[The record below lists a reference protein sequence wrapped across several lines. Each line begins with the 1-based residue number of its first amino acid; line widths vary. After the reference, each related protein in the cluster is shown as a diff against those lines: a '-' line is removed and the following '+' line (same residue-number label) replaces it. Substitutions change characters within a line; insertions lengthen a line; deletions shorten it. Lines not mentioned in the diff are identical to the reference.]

1 MVNRLLVWA
10 GENSRLERVANTNSL
25 AAKMVH
31 RYVAGPGLDDGV
43 AAAIELNG
51 HGIRGILDLLG
62 EAVTDLSGAS
72 QATEQYLK
80 AVETIA
86 DRGIDSTVSL
96 KLTQLGLLIDR
107 KACVANLAT
116 VLDRGRDVGVGVEVD
131 MEQSDVVGDTIE
143 VFREAAA
150 THPDTRLAMQACL
163 RRTPEDLDS
172 LEALRP
178 RVRLVKGA
186 YAEPID
192 RALRSKKEITAAY
205 QRLSEWLLKH
215 GTLPAFG
222 THDDACIDFAMKAA
236 NRLGLG
242 QRDYEIQL
250 LYGIRRD
257 LQHDLAEKGY
267 RVGVYIPFGSAW
279 YPYLMRRMAE
289 RPANLLFFLRAAV
302 GR

>member
-31 RYVAGPGLDDGV
+31 RYVAGPALEDGL
-43 AAAIELNG
+43 AAAVELNG
-51 HGIRGILDLLG
+51 QGIRGILDLLG

-72 QATEQYLK
+72 QATQQYLK

-107 KACVANLAT
+107 EACVTNLAT

-143 VFREAAA
+143 VYRDAAA

-172 LEALRP
+172 LAALQP
-178 RVRLVKGA
+178 RIRLVKGA

-192 RALRSKKEITAAY
+192 RALRSKKEITAEY
-205 QRLSEWLLKH
+205 QHLSEWLLKH

-222 THDDACIDFAMKAA
+222 THDDACIDFAIKAA

-242 QRDYEIQL
+242 QRDFEIQF

-257 LQHDLAEKGY
+257 LQHDLADKGY